1 MWEIFIA
8 GGPIMWPILLCS
20 VVAAAI
26 MLERLW
32 TLQRKRVIPR
42 ELTDR
47 VWKLVETRTLDDRH
61 IDALS
66 RNSPLGRVLA
76 AGLTNRHQGREI
88 MKEAIEDTGR
98 HVVHELERFLNALG
112 TIAAISPLL
121 GLLGTVIGMI
131 QAFDSIT
138 SQGVGDPKVLSGGIG
153 VALIT
158 TAAGL
163 LVAIPALVG
172 FRYLRGV
179 VDFLVIEMEK
189 EAMKLVQAF
198 DRSGAHAPA
207 AGRRREAV
215 S

>member
-1 MWEIFIA
+1 
-8 GGPIMWPILLCS
+8 
-20 VVAAAI
+20 
-26 MLERLW
+26 
-32 TLQRKRVIPR
+32 
-42 ELTDR
+42 
-47 VWKLVETRTLDDRH
+47 
-61 IDALS
+61 
-66 RNSPLGRVLA
+66 
-76 AGLTNRHQGREI
+76 
-88 MKEAIEDTGR
+88 
-98 HVVHELERFLNALG
+98 
-112 TIAAISPLL
+112 
-121 GLLGTVIGMI
+121 MI

-207 AGRRREAV
+207 AGRRREAA